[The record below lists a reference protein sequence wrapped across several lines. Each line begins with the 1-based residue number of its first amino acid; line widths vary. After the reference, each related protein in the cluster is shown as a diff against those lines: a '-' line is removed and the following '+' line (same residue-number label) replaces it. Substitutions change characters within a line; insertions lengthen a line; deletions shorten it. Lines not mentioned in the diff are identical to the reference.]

1 MREHLELCVDAKMSW
16 YTPLRTSFVS
26 NLLHFVW
33 CSIWSSWY
41 KKRQNCSE
49 NGKKNRFHHLWD
61 FLSMANLSIYIHT
74 YIQVFSSHNFCSLGI
89 SYFSHVS
96 IAFSASNNIRLRYQ
110 ALVALGVCCLEPSHY
125 IHFHQGIS
133 YRRIFWIS
141 LLFNTRGVLKK

>member
-1 MREHLELCVDAKMSW
+1 MLRCLGTHLCERLSCLIYYILYGVLSGVLDIKKDRTVQKM
-16 YTPLRTSFVS
+16 
-26 NLLHFVW
+26 
-33 CSIWSSWY
+33 
-41 KKRQNCSE
+41 E
-49 NGKKNRFHHLWD
+49 KKNRFHHLWD

-74 YIQVFSSHNFCSLGI
+74 YIQVCSSHNFCSLGI